1 MKDGMGIGA
10 GKLSCGGNSIGKGL
24 KARKSTEC
32 SESEGWYEDG
42 GGRMWQ
48 ESSPKFS
55 VAVTQG
61 TSELMGG
68 GRQGQA
74 W

>member
-1 MKDGMGIGA
+1 MAWVLGQKTF
-10 GKLSCGGNSIGKGL
+10 CRGGNSIGKGL
-24 KARKSTEC
+24 EARKSTEC

-68 GRQGQA
+68 GRQGRA